1 MNDVHLLSPIDD
13 LAEKLPKYCDF
24 FKFLLVEELS
34 LEPDYRQLHYG
45 KCAVVGRLSAIP
57 DYFSLENV
65 TVPHLPSDYKLPTGA
80 VSLLLLNFTYDKAN
94 DQSLAH
100 GSYCIVRGEIVLCN
114 VQKANSDVLTTRG
127 LHEHLLLLG
136 DNEVAHSQFLEQI
149 HTTHKPALN
158 VWHTRRIDQAEE
170 LIQRQLEIRL
180 FKHTA
185 STNYGVHLEP
195 QWKDQTQQA
204 AWLEFWQREGHEL
217 LEQKWHKHYP
227 QYKQEIEEATAAERA
242 TWEELWQQHA
252 SNQSAHFWHIFT
264 CAFENY
270 ENDLSNGLRDV
281 EQTFDNV
288 NEHLAD
294 LNIYQGAESSGS
306 CESNAEDE
314 PYFSANDDPD
324 FIDEEQQ
331 LRLLG
336 LPTSF
341 GVKLARKQ
349 RKPKPQP
356 LSESDSDS
364 DSSFLNMPKDTDK
377 DLTLHSVQWRSIK
390 KKKRQKATRG
400 KIPEFMQNSTM
411 LKYWFKRFSLFSRF
425 DRGILL
431 DHESW
436 FSVTPEKIAKQTA
449 LRLASDV
456 VVDAFCGCGGNAI
469 QFANTCGRVI
479 AIDIDANKLAMAK
492 HNAAIYGVAHKI
504 EFIHADFMQFANSTR
519 LRPNVVFLSPPWGGP
534 GYQKQATFDIEQ
546 HLLPLGATQLMQHAR
561 RLSENVGVFLPRS
574 SNIKQVIA
582 LSHVGEQC
590 EVEHNYLDTRLVAIT
605 AYYGSLVKSQ

>member
-1 MNDVHLLSPIDD
+1 MSDVHFLSPIDD

-24 FKFLLVEELS
+24 FKYLLVEELS

-45 KCAVVGRLSAIP
+45 KCAVIGRLSAIP
-57 DYFSLENV
+57 EFFSLENV
-65 TVPHLPSDYKLPTGA
+65 TVPHLQSDYKLPTGA

-100 GSYCIVRGEIVLCN
+100 GTYCIARGEIVLCN

-127 LHEHLLLLG
+127 LHEHLFLLG
-136 DNEVAHSQFLEQI
+136 DNE
-149 HTTHKPALN
+149 
-158 VWHTRRIDQAEE
+158 
-170 LIQRQLEIRL
+170 L

-185 STNYGVHLEP
+185 STNNGVHLEP

-204 AWLEFWQREGHEL
+204 AWLEFWRREGHEL

-281 EQTFDNV
+281 EQTLDNV

-341 GVKLARKQ
+341 GAKPARKQ

-364 DSSFLNMPKDTDK
+364 DSSFLNMPEDTDK
-377 DLTLHSVQWRSIK
+377 DLALHSVQSRSIK

-400 KIPEFMQNSTM
+400 KIPEYMQNSTM

-561 RLSENVGVFLPRS
+561 RLSDNVGVFLPRS
-574 SNIKQVIA
+574 SNIKQVVA

-605 AYYGSLVKSQ
+605 AYYGSLVQSQQPEEKTNNESIT